1 MGQIKQMHL
10 DIIESQEADDE
21 GIINAVPTPVT
32 SPAREVANA
41 EVSPD

>member
-1 MGQIKQMHL
+1 MARMKQMHL
-10 DIIESQEADDE
+10 DIIEGQEADEE
-21 GIINAVPTPVT
+21 GIINAVPTPVP